1 MNARRFALLARRPEF
16 LLDRRTRAE
25 YALADDVPP
34 GALHLLDAA
43 MVIGASELDRLCAS
57 AVAIITAG
65 KRPLSPLLD
74 VLGHLD
80 PDRILAMYWALP
92 PERREA
98 VMTDPVWAYHVH
110 RSPDLR
116 DEEAN
121 IRDLIDETPTS
132 EVGYSLARADVG

>member
-1 MNARRFALLARRPEF
+1 
-16 LLDRRTRAE
+16 
-25 YALADDVPP
+25 
-34 GALHLLDAA
+34 
-43 MVIGASELDRLCAS
+43 
-57 AVAIITAG
+57 
-65 KRPLSPLLD
+65 
-74 VLGHLD
+74 VLGNLD
-80 PDRILAMYWALP
+80 SDRILAMYWALP

-98 VMTDPVWAYHVH
+98 VMSDPVCAYHVH

>member
-1 MNARRFALLARRPEF
+1 
-16 LLDRRTRAE
+16 
-25 YALADDVPP
+25 
-34 GALHLLDAA
+34 

-57 AVAIITAG
+57 AVATIAAG
-65 KRPLSPLLD
+65 RRPLGVLLD
-74 VLGHLD
+74 VLGNLD

-98 VMTDPVWAYHVH
+98 VMSDPVWAYHVH

-132 EVGYSLARADVG
+132 GIGYALARVDLALTE